1 MSEQGDGEP
10 MYILQNNDTDGT
22 GRLEQGTVNIFTQN
36 GQMVMEITEN
46 QGDQSQFAEYG
57 IDEVQAGEQM
67 LQIANTFINAQEGDS
82 HLLHIANAFS
92 LDQGKHSDDKHTEQM
107 YENQIEGEIIQQV
120 PDEQNS
126 NPIQTVVYGDGEHMY
141 AIQSDD
147 HSQQNSEEQSV
158 LVQMPEIQN
167 ISDQNFVTSGVQTIE
182 GITQSSENNQEIVI
196 EGMPIQY
203 QNLQNV
209 RSEVLPDGTVQLF
222 VVDNE
227 EETENIKQ
235 EQQTEKY
242 MAEETEQPSVMS
254 VKETRFRDVATQI
267 TCYPKFSR
275 QGLFDVATQVT
286 KRDIL
291 GGTIKNRQLPNGTTI
306 IQNNIK
312 TQNQSTIILNAGDSS
327 QMVFYKCNIC
337 GKLYKNKINWQ
348 NHIKIH
354 AKEKVYMCGHCGKV
368 FQKLS
373 LASHLRTHSEL
384 AQIAVFENLPDHMKR
399 KNHKA
404 IPGLILSSEEAS
416 IIELDIIDVPTEADE
431 SMIPEPDPEPEPPQT
446 DLSEV
451 YTDNDIPAKM
461 HMEVEAETEVQEG
474 TKSKFV
480 YKCNVCGKEYNS
492 KSNCHRHLKSHTNDK
507 DYKCGYCGKGFTHKY
522 EVRMHCRI
530 HTGEKPF
537 KCPICTRGFNES
549 GNLRRHMKIHVKDE
563 SPYKC
568 GVCFKG
574 FNNTARLNAHI
585 KVHTGEIVCDTC
597 NRKFNKISDLYR
609 HIRIHT
615 GERPYK
621 CDFCDKTFCQKVN
634 LMTHKRTHT
643 GLKAFRC
650 DICGLG
656 FSRKTILDSHMVSHD
671 DPNIAKDRGTVE
683 RTPVKMEAPDL
694 EELQILESSRSTSEE
709 NHVQNTHDI
718 VTTESGTE
726 LEVDELSIQE
736 VPLQE
741 VIHLQE
747 ETCVTIG

>member
-1 MSEQGDGEP
+1 MADQTDGEP
-10 MYILQNNDTDGT
+10 IYILQNSEGNNDET
-22 GRLEQGTVNIFTQN
+22 LETQQGTVSIFTQD

-46 QGDQSQFAEYG
+46 QGDQSQFGDYG

-67 LQIANTFINAQEGDS
+67 IQIANTFINAQVGESQLINIG
-82 HLLHIANAFS
+82 NAYEI
-92 LDQGKHSDDKHTEQM
+92 DQGKTSHDKHTEQM
-107 YENQIEGEIIQQV
+107 YDNEMEGEMIQQSYTEE
-120 PDEQNS
+120 DGS
-126 NPIQTVVYGDGEHMY
+126 HIQTVVFSNGEHMY
-141 AIQSDD
+141 SIQSEDP
-147 HSQQNSEEQSV
+147 SQPSSEEQPV
-158 LVQMPEIQN
+158 IVQIPEIHN
-167 ISDQNFVTSGVQTIE
+167 ISDQGYVTSGVQTIE
-182 GITQSSENNQEIVI
+182 GMTSGNSQEIVI

-209 RSEVLPDGTVQLF
+209 RSEILPDGTVQLY
-222 VVDNE
+222 VIDNE
-227 EETENIKQ
+227 EEATKENLKI
-235 EQQTEKY
+235 EEKY
-242 MAEETEQPSVMS
+242 VAQETEQPAVISI
-254 VKETRFRDVATQI
+254 VKETKYRDVATQI

-286 KRDIL
+286 KKDIL
-291 GGTIKNRQLPNGTTI
+291 GGTVRNRQLPNGTTI

-312 TQNQSTIILNAGDSS
+312 TQNQSTVILNAGDSS

-337 GKLYKNKINWQ
+337 GKLYKNKLNWQ
-348 NHIKIH
+348 NHIKTH

-368 FQKLS
+368 FQKIS

-416 IIELDIIDVPTEADE
+416 IIELDIVDVPTEADE
-431 SMIPEPDPEPEPPQT
+431 SMIPDPEPEPEPPQA

-451 YTDNDIPAKM
+451 FTDNDIPAKM

-507 DYKCGYCGKGFTHKY
+507 DYKCGVCGKGFTHKY

-671 DPNIAKDRGTVE
+671 DPSIAKDRGTVE
-683 RTPVKMEAPDL
+683 RTPVKMEALDTEQLKIMENTDEHINNAVPAGSGSEMEV
-694 EELQILESSRSTSEE
+694 EELP
-709 NHVQNTHDI
+709 VQ
-718 VTTESGTE
+718 
-726 LEVDELSIQE
+726 EV

-741 VIHLQE
+741 EIHVQE
-747 ETCVTIG
+747 ETCVTIV

>member
-1 MSEQGDGEP
+1 MMTDHSDGQP
-10 MYILQNNDTDGT
+10 MYILQEGGEEDTST
-22 GRLEQGTVNIFTQN
+22 LESQQGTVNIFTQD
-36 GQMVMEITEN
+36 GQMVMEITG
-46 QGDQSQFAEYG
+46 QGDQSQFADYG

-67 LQIANTFINAQEGDS
+67 LQIANTFINAQEGEP
-82 HLLHIANAFS
+82 HLLHIANTFT
-92 LDQGKHSDDKHTEQM
+92 DQGKNSQEKKID
-107 YENQIEGEIIQQV
+107 ENYDTHIKGEIIQSENGS
-120 PDEQNS
+120 DEMH
-126 NPIQTVVYGDGEHMY
+126 IVYGENEHMY
-141 AIQSDD
+141 SVQE
-147 HSQQNSEEQSV
+147 NSSLSAGEQSV
-158 LVQMPEIQN
+158 LVQIPEIQN
-167 ISDQNFVTSGVQTIE
+167 IADQSFMNSGVQTVDNISQE
-182 GITQSSENNQEIVI
+182 DNQEIII

-209 RSEVLPDGTVQLF
+209 RSEVLPDGTVQLY
-222 VVDNE
+222 VVDEEAAKE
-227 EETENIKQ
+227 EEDQTTESDEKFIV
-235 EQQTEKY
+235 TE
-242 MAEETEQPSVMS
+242 EEQPSVVS
-254 VKETRFRDVATQI
+254 VVKETRYRDVATQI

-291 GGTIKNRQLPNGTTI
+291 GGTVKNRQLPNGTTI

-312 TQNQSTIILNAGDSS
+312 TQNQSTVILNAGASS

-337 GKLYKNKINWQ
+337 GKLYKNKLNWQ
-348 NHIKIH
+348 NHIKTH
-354 AKEKVYMCGHCGKV
+354 ATEKVYMCGHCGKI
-368 FQKLS
+368 FQKAS

-384 AQIAVFENLPDHMKR
+384 AQIAVFENLPDNMKR

-431 SMIPEPDPEPEPPQT
+431 SMLPEPEPEPEPPQA

-461 HMEVEAETEVQEG
+461 HMEVEAETEIQEG

-507 DYKCGYCGKGFTHKY
+507 EYKCGYCGKGFTHKY

-574 FNNTARLNAHI
+574 FNNTARLNAHM

-634 LMTHKRTHT
+634 LVTHKRTHT

-650 DICGLG
+650 DLCGLG
-656 FSRKTILDSHMVSHD
+656 FSRKTILDTHMQTHD
-671 DPNIAKDRGTVE
+671 NPAIAKDRGTVE
-683 RTPVKMEAPDL
+683 RTPVKMEPS
-694 EELQILESSRSTSEE
+694 EELQIIENEMSRDQSQI
-709 NHVQNTHDI
+709 NRVD
-718 VTTESGTE
+718 TTPREIITTDSGTE
-726 LEVDELSIQE
+726 MEIEQLAIQQDISLDEE
-736 VPLQE
+736 
-741 VIHLQE
+741 IHVQE